1 MTGNSKFTVESANP
15 NANMSWGWFNMGDMG
30 ATANITLSNNAS
42 FAVTQSQM
50 CIAGS
55 TGGKGHVTLN
65 GSATFS
71 VAGAVHMNGW
81 DTTVGD
87 EAVINL
93 NGGSFAASQFIAEAG
108 AGSVINFNGG
118 ALKATANSGDFIALR
133 NATASI
139 ALNVQAGGAKIDTDG
154 YNVQVSRSLQHDPAS
169 GAPAID
175 GGLTKL
181 GAGTLGL
188 HSQSSYTG
196 STVVNDGTLQLL
208 SGVTTQLA
216 STPDNMK
223 GDREDGAYSLGRD
236 FTVNTGKSIQ
246 VTQLGVFDSLGDG
259 LEASHVVHISSID
272 GLTDYA
278 VKTFAS
284 GTANPYQR
292 GFRFITLDA
301 PLSLTEG
308 TYRVWVDTIGGDGN
322 DFFSG
327 TLATLDAG
335 ITGAVTIGGSYYG
348 SPAGSMPT
356 TGWNDGSGSAN
367 ADATFSFYDP
377 SGFIAANALPITTPV
392 VLGGATGST
401 PALDLNG
408 MDQQVASL
416 ADVAGAAVLGTV
428 TNSKP
433 SVPVVLT
440 LGAES
445 GSKTYTG
452 AITGNLSLVKD
463 GGSMQSLL
471 GALTY
476 VGDTTVNAGELI
488 VTNLNTPANT
498 VSVMDGATLTATSI
512 VADTLVIGGT
522 PSPAPLAVPEPG
534 TFALLVF
541 AAFGALLAW
550 RRK

>member
-1 MTGNSKFTVESANP
+1 
-15 NANMSWGWFNMGDMG
+15 
-30 ATANITLSNNAS
+30 
-42 FAVTQSQM
+42 
-50 CIAGS
+50 
-55 TGGKGHVTLN
+55 
-65 GSATFS
+65 
-71 VAGAVHMNGW
+71 
-81 DTTVGD
+81 
-87 EAVINL
+87 
-93 NGGSFAASQFIAEAG
+93 
-108 AGSVINFNGG
+108 
-118 ALKATANSGDFIALR
+118 
-133 NATASI
+133 
-139 ALNVQAGGAKIDTDG
+139 
-154 YNVQVSRSLQHDPAS
+154 
-169 GAPAID
+169 
-175 GGLTKL
+175 
-181 GAGTLGL
+181 
-188 HSQSSYTG
+188 
-196 STVVNDGTLQLL
+196 
-208 SGVTTQLA
+208 
-216 STPDNMK
+216 
-223 GDREDGAYSLGRD
+223 
-236 FTVNTGKSIQ
+236 
-246 VTQLGVFDSLGDG
+246 
-259 LEASHVVHISSID
+259 VHISSID